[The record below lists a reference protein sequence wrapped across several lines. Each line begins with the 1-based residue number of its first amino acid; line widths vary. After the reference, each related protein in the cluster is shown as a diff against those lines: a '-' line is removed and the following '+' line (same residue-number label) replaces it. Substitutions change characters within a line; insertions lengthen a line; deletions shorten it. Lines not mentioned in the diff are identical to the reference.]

1 MGKDTTPPRTFKI
14 HIGKYGGVRVDPDEF
29 FADPVVREQI
39 ELMKKTK
46 LAGKKLNFRKQSP
59 EKPD

>member
-1 MGKDTTPPRTFKI
+1 MSKDTTPPRTFKI

-29 FADPVVREQI
+29 FADPVVRKQI

-46 LAGKKLNFRKQSP
+46 LAGKKLNFK
-59 EKPD
+59 K